1 MYIVIALTTTWET
14 TTSTLEMS
22 STGISSH
29 ITFRRTSGSATLLR
43 TRLTMH
49 IFMHSLTKL
58 KISMCTII
66 FIG

>member
-49 IFMHSLTKL
+49 IFMSTTVELRL
-58 KISMCTII
+58 LISI
-66 FIG
+66 